1 MLNPIKSQLFYDFNS
16 LNYHIWSSHLVKNTV
31 YSSKIDTGKN
41 EIHPKEYQEVSGNLV
56 IN

>member
-1 MLNPIKSQLFYDFNS
+1 MLKPIKSQLFYDFNS

-41 EIHPKEYQEVSGNLV
+41 EQDDLDIPRGIRKLGH
-56 IN
+56 